1 MDPHKTRCLSN
12 STLVKHSVLEAPM
25 SKTHSEITT
34 FTFQD
39 DPMPN
44 LPLSFPF
51 LFPFSLFFFHF
62 FLAVW
67 GLALGLFVGGAPF
80 NFGDPYR
87 NPCFGVSKTH
97 SKVGGRE
104 NLPPQNTVFEKLDPR
119 KTQCFRSSN
128 VKNT

>member
-1 MDPHKTRCLSN
+1 MIHY
-12 STLVKHSVLEAPM
+12 A
-25 SKTHSEITT
+25 SE
-34 FTFQD
+34 F
-39 DPMPN
+39 
-44 LPLSFPF
+44 FPKQ
-51 LFPFSLFFFHF
+51 L
-62 FLAVW
+62 LAVR
-67 GLALGLFVGGAPF
+67 GPGGKNRYPSGFAGGAPF

-104 NLPPQNTVFEKLDPR
+104 NLPPQNTVFEQLDPR